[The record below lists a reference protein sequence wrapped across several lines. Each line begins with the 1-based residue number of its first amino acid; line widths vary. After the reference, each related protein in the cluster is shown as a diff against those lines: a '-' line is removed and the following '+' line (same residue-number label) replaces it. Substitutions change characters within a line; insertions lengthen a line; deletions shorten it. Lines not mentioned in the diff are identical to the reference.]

1 MNVETKTFQ
10 MNMKRKIVLSKKM
23 EAILVKKNT
32 DLTKLK
38 SNVEI
43 SFTNKQNEY
52 CTTKV
57 ISRAGKST
65 WKYRAC
71 YILTVKL
78 QIIHQVYKDGLTLK
92 RSNIT
97 IIPTQSQQPE
107 ISNSE
112 SIYSVIE
119 VFETQSISNENAK
132 QNELTS
138 WKENHVDE
146 SMQNKNQFCSSLCW
160 VC

>member
-1 MNVETKTFQ
+1 M
-10 MNMKRKIVLSKKM
+10 
-23 EAILVKKNT
+23 
-32 DLTKLK
+32 
-38 SNVEI
+38 
-43 SFTNKQNEY
+43 
-52 CTTKV
+52 
-57 ISRAGKST
+57 
-65 WKYRAC
+65 
-71 YILTVKL
+71 
-78 QIIHQVYKDGLTLK
+78 YKDGLTLK